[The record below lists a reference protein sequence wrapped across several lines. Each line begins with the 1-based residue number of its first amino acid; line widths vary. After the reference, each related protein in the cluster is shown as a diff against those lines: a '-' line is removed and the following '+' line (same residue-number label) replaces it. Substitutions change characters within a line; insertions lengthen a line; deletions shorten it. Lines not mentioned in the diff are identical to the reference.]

1 MISKKNDK
9 VSRKI
14 CIFAK
19 IGYIFSIMETQK
31 TILITAGPTREKID
45 AVRFITNRST
55 GKMGYALAKA
65 AVNQNFRVILISGV
79 TNLPKV
85 DGTEFIQ
92 IESAAEMAEVV
103 KKYADSADFIIM
115 SAAVADY
122 RPKFVHANKMKK
134 TDGDLTLILERTEDI
149 LKYLGEN
156 KKPNQLL
163 IGFAA
168 ETDDLIANAK
178 GKLERKNLDYII
190 ANDVSKSDR
199 GFGSDNNA
207 VTILKRDGSREDINL
222 LDKSA
227 LAEILITK
235 ICGN

>member
-1 MISKKNDK
+1 
-9 VSRKI
+9 
-14 CIFAK
+14 
-19 IGYIFSIMETQK
+19 METQK

-65 AVNQNFRVILISGV
+65 AVNQGFRVILISGV

-92 IESAAEMAEVV
+92 IESAAEMAEAV

-122 RPKFVHANKMKK
+122 RPKFVHTNKMKK

-222 LDKSA
+222 LDKSE

>member
-1 MISKKNDK
+1 
-9 VSRKI
+9 
-14 CIFAK
+14 
-19 IGYIFSIMETQK
+19 METQK

>member
-1 MISKKNDK
+1 MD
-9 VSRKI
+9 
-14 CIFAK
+14 
-19 IGYIFSIMETQK
+19 TQK

-65 AVNQNFRVILISGV
+65 AVNQGFRVILISGV

-92 IESAAEMAEVV
+92 IESAAEMAEAV

-222 LDKSA
+222 LDKSK

>member
-1 MISKKNDK
+1 
-9 VSRKI
+9 
-14 CIFAK
+14 
-19 IGYIFSIMETQK
+19 METQK

-65 AVNQNFRVILISGV
+65 AVNQGFRVILISGV

-92 IESAAEMAEVV
+92 IESAAEMAEAV